1 MESIQEFFAAIAAGQ
16 KEAAANLLEQ
26 EPSLL
31 QCRNAQGDSP
41 LLAAIYADQRLIF
54 EWLLERG
61 AGVDLFEATALG
73 KAERVRDLLAENPSL
88 ATTYSHDGWTPLH
101 LASFFGHREVV
112 DLLLEHGAPIDAR
125 SKSERFARDNTPLHA
140 AAANRQTR
148 VAELLIER
156 GADVNAR
163 DGSGFTPLGLAANS
177 RNDIL
182 VMALLERGAV
192 IA

>member
-1 MESIQEFFAAIAAGQ
+1 MESTHKFFAAIAAGQ
-16 KEAAANLLEQ
+16 QDAAARLLEQ
-26 EPSLL
+26 EPLLL
-31 QCRNAQGDSP
+31 QSRNQQGDSP
-41 LLAAIYADQRLIF
+41 LLAAIYAGQKAIF

-61 AGVDLFEATALG
+61 ASVDLFEATALG
-73 KAERVRDLLAENPSL
+73 KVEKVRDLLAKDPSRS
-88 ATTYSHDGWTPLH
+88 AAYSHDGWTPLH

-140 AAANRQTR
+140 AAANLQTG

-177 RNDIL
+177 KNDIL
-182 VMALLERGAV
+182 VMVLLERGAV